1 MEKTLLTQLLKEKLS
16 DLQNLEDWRL
26 ESIKGHENVQKDNG
40 EVTIH
45 FRAYMWNKPIVVILH
60 MWEGKVDSFSM
71 NGLLIGPAIEAE
83 YPDGHEFDFFEV
95 DSDSVTIFDEKSETH
110 PAPSWKVS
118 QKDWEAEFPPI
129 KEILKFFD
137 YTIKEKYEEIISKT
151 QKLNKFCE
159 ELIKSNLLKYCELGV
174 HDYDGEWSITA
185 TIYKALNN
193 DKLFKITLTDEYSQ
207 CSHEGN
213 SYSFDID
220 FDVSKYK
227 NFYFSEAEI
236 EVSQMPAILAFIDKM
251 TDVAYPLWDYNKYD
265 VYQDPEAKAPENIKE
280 IITELQKILEE

>member
-1 MEKTLLTQLLKEKLS
+1 MEKTLLTQLLKEQLS
-16 DLQNLEDWRL
+16 DLKNLKDWRL
-26 ESIKGHENVQKDNG
+26 ETIKGHENVQKDNG

-45 FRAYMWNKPIVVILH
+45 FRAYMWNKPIIVILH

-71 NGLLIGPAIEAE
+71 NGTLIGPAIKAE

-137 YTIKEKYEEIISKT
+137 YTIKEQYAKIIKKT
-151 QKLNKFCE
+151 KKLNKFCE
-159 ELIKSNLLKYCELGV
+159 ELIKLNLLKYCELGV
-174 HDYDGEWSITA
+174 HDYDGELSLTA
-185 TIYKALNN
+185 TIWSKDLR
-193 DKLFKITLTDEYSQ
+193 DELFKITLTDEYSQ

-213 SYSFDID
+213 SYSFDIEFQEIKD
-220 FDVSKYK
+220 FD
-227 NFYFSEAEI
+227 FSEAEI
-236 EVSQMPAILAFIDKM
+236 EISQMQAILDFIEELRQ
-251 TDVAYPLWDYNKYD
+251 TTLHLWDKGGWD
-265 VYQDPEAKAPENIKE
+265 IYQKPEAKAPENIKE